1 MVVRNKVNRGSNRY
15 VVVGPR
21 RASIVTSLATIAI
34 ASTVTA
40 ATETGIAIGK
50 GVASKRE
57 NERARKEARRLAEIQ
72 RRDILKFQGEQNKLT
87 ERQLENNQNSINFNR
102 SLLGIQVNEQ
112 NKQKQFTED
121 TANQSILEQTADQN
135 LDPLRINRRRFL

>member
-21 RASIVTSLATIAI
+21 RAYVLSIVAI
-34 ASTVTA
+34 ATA
-40 ATETGIAIGK
+40 VAAAGTAIGT
-50 GVASKRE
+50 GVANKRE
-57 NERARKEARRLAEIQ
+57 NERAREEARGLAEIQ
-72 RRDILKFQGEQNKLT
+72 RHDTLKFQGEQNKLT

-102 SLLGIQVNEQ
+102 SLLGTQVNEQ

-135 LDPLRINRRRFL
+135 LDPLKINRRRFL

>member
-21 RASIVTSLATIAI
+21 RAYVQAIVAI
-34 ASTVTA
+34 ASALTTA
-40 ATETGIAIGK
+40 GIAIGE
-50 GVASKRE
+50 GIASKRE
-57 NERARKEARRLAEIQ
+57 NERAREEARRLAEIQ

-87 ERQLENNQNSINFNR
+87 ERQLENNQKSINFNR
-102 SLLGIQVNEQ
+102 SLLGTQVNEQ

-135 LDPLRINRRRFL
+135 LDPLKINRRRFL

>member
-15 VVVGPR
+15 VVVGSR
-21 RASIVTSLATIAI
+21 RAFYVQAIIAI
-34 ASTVTA
+34 VDGLITA
-40 ATETGIAIGK
+40 GTAIGK

-57 NERARKEARRLAEIQ
+57 NERAREEARRLAEIQ
-72 RRDILKFQGEQNKLT
+72 RRDTLKFQAEQNKLT

-102 SLLGIQVNEQ
+102 SLLGTQINEQ
-112 NKQKQFTED
+112 NKQKQFIED

-135 LDPLRINRRRFL
+135 LDPLKINRRRFL

>member
-21 RASIVTSLATIAI
+21 RASITALAAIAI
-34 ASTVTA
+34 ATAISA

-57 NERARKEARRLAEIQ
+57 NERAREEARRLAEIQ
-72 RRDILKFQGEQNKLT
+72 RSDTLKFQSELNKLN
-87 ERQLENNQNSINFNR
+87 ERQLKNNQNSINFNR
-102 SLLGIQVNEQ
+102 SLLGVQVNEQ

-135 LDPLRINRRRFL
+135 LDPLKINRRRFL

>member
-15 VVVGPR
+15 VVVGSR
-21 RASIVTSLATIAI
+21 RAYVQAIVAI
-34 ASTVTA
+34 ASALATA
-40 ATETGIAIGK
+40 GIAIGE

-57 NERARKEARRLAEIQ
+57 NERAREEARRLAEIQ
-72 RRDILKFQGEQNKLT
+72 RRDTLKFQAEQNKLT

-102 SLLGIQVNEQ
+102 SLLGTQINEQ
-112 NKQKQFTED
+112 NKQKQFIED

-135 LDPLRINRRRFL
+135 LDPLKINRRRFL

>member
-15 VVVGPR
+15 VVVGSR
-21 RASIVTSLATIAI
+21 RAYVQAIVAI
-34 ASTVTA
+34 ASALTTA
-40 ATETGIAIGK
+40 GTAIGK

-57 NERARKEARRLAEIQ
+57 NERAREEARRLAEIQ
-72 RRDILKFQGEQNKLT
+72 RRDTLKFQAEQNKLT

-102 SLLGIQVNEQ
+102 SLLGTQINEQ
-112 NKQKQFTED
+112 NKQKQFIED

-135 LDPLRINRRRFL
+135 LDPLKINRRRFL

>member
-15 VVVGPR
+15 VVVGSR
-21 RASIVTSLATIAI
+21 RAFYVQAIIAI
-34 ASTVTA
+34 VDGLITA
-40 ATETGIAIGK
+40 GTAIGK

-57 NERARKEARRLAEIQ
+57 NERAREEARRLAEIQ
-72 RRDILKFQGEQNKLT
+72 RRDTLKFQDEQNKLT

-102 SLLGIQVNEQ
+102 SLLGAQVNEQ
-112 NKQKQFTED
+112 NKEKQFIED

-135 LDPLRINRRRFL
+135 LDPLKINRRRFL

>member
-1 MVVRNKVNRGSNRY
+1 MAISVLAMV
-15 VVVGPR
+15 
-21 RASIVTSLATIAI
+21 AI
-34 ASTVTA
+34 ATAVNA
-40 ATETGIAIGK
+40 ATTAGTAIGE

-57 NERARKEARRLAEIQ
+57 NERAREEARRLAEIQ
-72 RRDILKFQGEQNKLT
+72 RRDILKFQDEQNKLT

>member
-21 RASIVTSLATIAI
+21 RAYVQAIVAI
-34 ASTVTA
+34 ASALTTA
-40 ATETGIAIGK
+40 GIAIGE
-50 GVASKRE
+50 GIASKRE
-57 NERARKEARRLAEIQ
+57 NERAREEARRLAEIQ
-72 RRDILKFQGEQNKLT
+72 RRDTLKFQAEQNKLT
-87 ERQLENNQNSINFNR
+87 ERQLENNQKSINFNR
-102 SLLGIQVNEQ
+102 SLLGTQVNEQ

>member
-15 VVVGPR
+15 VVVGSR
-21 RASIVTSLATIAI
+21 RAFYVQAIIAI
-34 ASTVTA
+34 VDGLITA
-40 ATETGIAIGK
+40 GTAIGK

-57 NERARKEARRLAEIQ
+57 NERAREEARRLAEIQ

-102 SLLGIQVNEQ
+102 SLLGTQINEQ
-112 NKQKQFTED
+112 NKQKQFIED

-135 LDPLRINRRRFL
+135 LDPLKINRRRFL

>member
-15 VVVGPR
+15 VVVGSR
-21 RASIVTSLATIAI
+21 RAYIQAIIAI
-34 ASTVTA
+34 VDGLITA
-40 ATETGIAIGK
+40 GTAIGK

-57 NERARKEARRLAEIQ
+57 NERAREEARRLAEIQ
-72 RRDILKFQGEQNKLT
+72 RRDTLKFQAEQNKLT

-102 SLLGIQVNEQ
+102 SLLGAQVNEQ
-112 NKQKQFTED
+112 NKQKQFIED

-135 LDPLRINRRRFL
+135 LDPLKINRRRFL

>member
-21 RASIVTSLATIAI
+21 RASVQALIAI
-34 ASTVTA
+34 AA
-40 ATETGIAIGK
+40 AIAVAGTGTAIGK

-72 RRDILKFQGEQNKLT
+72 RRDTLKFQGEQNKLT

-102 SLLGIQVNEQ
+102 SLLGTQVNEQ

-135 LDPLRINRRRFL
+135 LDPLKINRRRFL

>member
-15 VVVGPR
+15 VVVGSR
-21 RASIVTSLATIAI
+21 RAYVQAIVVIASALATAG
-34 ASTVTA
+34 T
-40 ATETGIAIGK
+40 AIGQ

-57 NERARKEARRLAEIQ
+57 NERAREEARRLAEIQ
-72 RRDILKFQGEQNKLT
+72 RRDTLKFQAEQNKLT

-102 SLLGIQVNEQ
+102 SLLGAQVNEQ
-112 NKQKQFTED
+112 NKQKQFIED

-135 LDPLRINRRRFL
+135 LDPLKINRRRFL

>member
-21 RASIVTSLATIAI
+21 RAYVQAIVAI
-34 ASTVTA
+34 ASALITA
-40 ATETGIAIGK
+40 GTAIGK

-57 NERARKEARRLAEIQ
+57 NERAREEARRLAEIQ
-72 RRDILKFQGEQNKLT
+72 RSDTLKFQGEQNKLT

-102 SLLGIQVNEQ
+102 SLLGVQVNEQ

-135 LDPLRINRRRFL
+135 LDPLKINRRRFL

>member
-15 VVVGPR
+15 VVVGSR
-21 RASIVTSLATIAI
+21 RAFYVQAIIAI
-34 ASTVTA
+34 VDGLITA
-40 ATETGIAIGK
+40 GTAIGK

-57 NERARKEARRLAEIQ
+57 NERAREEARRLAEIQ
-72 RRDILKFQGEQNKLT
+72 RRDTLKFQAEQNKLT

-102 SLLGIQVNEQ
+102 SLLGAQVNEQ
-112 NKQKQFTED
+112 NKQKQFIED

-135 LDPLRINRRRFL
+135 LDPLKINRRRFL

>member
-15 VVVGPR
+15 VVVGSR
-21 RASIVTSLATIAI
+21 RAYIQAIIAI
-34 ASTVTA
+34 ATA
-40 ATETGIAIGK
+40 LTTAGTAIGK

-57 NERARKEARRLAEIQ
+57 NERAREEARRLAEIQ
-72 RRDILKFQGEQNKLT
+72 RRDTLKFQAEQNKLT

-102 SLLGIQVNEQ
+102 SLLGTQINEQ
-112 NKQKQFTED
+112 NKQKQFIED

-135 LDPLRINRRRFL
+135 LDPLKINRRRFL

>member
-15 VVVGPR
+15 VVVGSR
-21 RASIVTSLATIAI
+21 RAFYVQAIIAI
-34 ASTVTA
+34 VDGLITA
-40 ATETGIAIGK
+40 GTAIGK

-57 NERARKEARRLAEIQ
+57 NERAREEARRLAEIQ
-72 RRDILKFQGEQNKLT
+72 RRDTLKFQAEQNKLT

-102 SLLGIQVNEQ
+102 SLLGAQVNEQ
-112 NKQKQFTED
+112 NKEKQFIED

-135 LDPLRINRRRFL
+135 LDPLKINRRRFL

>member
-21 RASIVTSLATIAI
+21 RASITALAAIAI
-34 ASTVTA
+34 ASAITA
-40 ATETGIAIGK
+40 ATETGIAIGE

-102 SLLGIQVNEQ
+102 SLLGTQINEQ
-112 NKQKQFTED
+112 NKQKQFIED

-135 LDPLRINRRRFL
+135 LDPLKINRRRFL

>member
-1 MVVRNKVNRGSNRY
+1 MSYKIIKKRGY
-15 VVVGPR
+15 VL
-21 RASIVTSLATIAI
+21 SIIAI
-34 ASTVTA
+34 ATAVTA
-40 ATETGIAIGK
+40 AGTAIGT

-72 RRDILKFQGEQNKLT
+72 RRDTLKFQGEQNKLA
-87 ERQLENNQNSINFNR
+87 ERRLENNQNSINFNR
-102 SLLGIQVNEQ
+102 SLLGTQVNEQ

-135 LDPLRINRRRFL
+135 LDPLKINRRRFL

>member
-21 RASIVTSLATIAI
+21 RASVQALIAI
-34 ASTVTA
+34 AA
-40 ATETGIAIGK
+40 AIAVAGTGTAIGK

-57 NERARKEARRLAEIQ
+57 NERAREEARRLAEIQ
-72 RRDILKFQGEQNKLT
+72 RRDTLKFQGEQNKLT

-102 SLLGIQVNEQ
+102 SLLGTQVNEQ

-135 LDPLRINRRRFL
+135 LDPLKINRRRFL

>member
-21 RASIVTSLATIAI
+21 RAYVQAIIAI
-34 ASTVTA
+34 ATA
-40 ATETGIAIGK
+40 LTSAGIAIGK
-50 GVASKRE
+50 GVANKRE

-72 RRDILKFQGEQNKLT
+72 RHDTLKFQGEQNKLD
-87 ERQLENNQNSINFNR
+87 ERRLENNQNSINFNR
-102 SLLGIQVNEQ
+102 SLLGTQVNEE

-135 LDPLRINRRRFL
+135 LDPLKINRRRFL

>member
-15 VVVGPR
+15 VVVGSC
-21 RASIVTSLATIAI
+21 RAYIQALVVIATAL
-34 ASTVTA
+34 TTA
-40 ATETGIAIGK
+40 GTAIGK

-57 NERARKEARRLAEIQ
+57 NERAREENRRLAEIQ
-72 RRDILKFQGEQNKLT
+72 RRDTLKFQAEQNKLT

-102 SLLGIQVNEQ
+102 YLLGAQINEQ
-112 NKQKQFTED
+112 NKQKQFIED

-135 LDPLRINRRRFL
+135 LDPLKINRRRFL

>member
-21 RASIVTSLATIAI
+21 RAYVQAIVAI
-34 ASTVTA
+34 AA
-40 ATETGIAIGK
+40 AVAAAGTAIGK

-57 NERARKEARRLAEIQ
+57 NERARKEARKLAEIQ
-72 RRDILKFQGEQNKLT
+72 RSDTLKFQGEQNKLT
-87 ERQLENNQNSINFNR
+87 ERRLENNQNSINFNR
-102 SLLGIQVNEQ
+102 SLLGTQVNEQ

-135 LDPLRINRRRFL
+135 LDPLKINRRRFL

>member
-21 RASIVTSLATIAI
+21 RAFIQAIVAI
-34 ASTVTA
+34 ASALTSV
-40 ATETGIAIGK
+40 GIGIGK

-57 NERARKEARRLAEIQ
+57 NERERKEARRLAEIQ

-102 SLLGIQVNEQ
+102 SLLGVQVNEQ

-135 LDPLRINRRRFL
+135 LDPLKINRRRFL

>member
-15 VVVGPR
+15 VVVGSR
-21 RASIVTSLATIAI
+21 RAYVQAIVVIASALATAG
-34 ASTVTA
+34 T
-40 ATETGIAIGK
+40 AIGK

-72 RRDILKFQGEQNKLT
+72 RRDVLKFQGEQNKLT

-135 LDPLRINRRRFL
+135 LDPLKINRRRFL

>member
-15 VVVGPR
+15 VVVGNVQGK
-21 RASIVTSLATIAI
+21 AYVEAIVAI
-34 ASTVTA
+34 ASALDATGTA
-40 ATETGIAIGK
+40 IVK

-57 NERARKEARRLAEIQ
+57 NERAREEARRLAEIQ

-87 ERQLENNQNSINFNR
+87 ERQLENNQKSINFNR
-102 SLLGIQVNEQ
+102 SLLGAQVNEQ
-112 NKQKQFTED
+112 NKQKQFTKD

-135 LDPLRINRRRFL
+135 LDPLKINRRRFL